1 MKSYIAEAI
10 GTCLLT
16 LVLIMG
22 ATLGPWIGAVMA
34 AFVLMYVVYGF
45 GHVSGAH
52 INPAITLG
60 ALSVNKITPLRAL
73 YYIVSQLAGVSL
85 AIGVLYYSK
94 IAAPTAVESVWSWKL
109 FLAEVMGM
117 IIFSYGV
124 AGVAFK
130 KVESAASGFVVGL
143 SLFLGL
149 VASMLLLGNSGDS
162 AVLNPAV
169 AFGLSLTSWATVI
182 GPIVGSVI
190 GMWLFVTLGEDA
202 KSIARDVKR
211 NFKA

>member
-73 YYIVSQLAGVSL
+73 YYIVAQLAGASV
-85 AIGVLYYSK
+85 AVGVLYYSK
-94 IAAPTAVESVWSWKL
+94 IASPTAVESVWSWKL
-109 FLAEVMGM
+109 FLAEVLGM

-124 AGVAFK
+124 ASVAFK

-182 GPIVGSVI
+182 GPIVG
-190 GMWLFVTLGEDA
+190 
-202 KSIARDVKR
+202 
-211 NFKA
+211 